1 MRWVSLLSL
10 AAITACSAAAAVSS
24 PHEAEVVSVTPSTHA
39 IAVSTIF
46 FGCPVETDEKATCF
60 ACDVT
65 LHDTEEGG
73 LVAFASHW
81 KHDLKPWDGRDRL
94 QVTVSGE
101 VADTKFTAAVQTEEA
116 AAGLFGEAETW
127 CAERGKGNY
136 HLLKNEID
144 TAFGGAE

>member
-1 MRWVSLLSL
+1 MRWAFPPLL
-10 AAITACSAAAAVSS
+10 AAIAACSAAAGVSS

-39 IAVSTIF
+39 IATSTIF
-46 FGCPVETDEKATCF
+46 FGCPIATEERATCF

-65 LHDTEEGG
+65 LHDTDEGG

-81 KHDLKPWDGRDRL
+81 KHDLKPWDGRDTL

-101 VADTKFTAAVQTEEA
+101 VADTKFTADVQTVEA
-116 AAGLFGEAETW
+116 ATALFGEAETW
-127 CAERGKGNY
+127 CAGRGKGNY